1 MVTALASGFG
11 FGLLVAAQVGP
22 IWLLCVRGV
31 LHGGVAIG
39 LALGLGAAIVDV
51 AYAALGVAGV
61 ATVLQLGGVRIV
73 FGALGVA
80 VLLVLGIR
88 ALRSALRDGPADPA
102 VDGVSGVRPA
112 FLTGLAA
119 TAANPLTILSWAA
132 VFAAVSAAG
141 TADGSGS
148 SPILLV
154 GVGIG
159 TFCWFALLSVLVAG
173 LGRFLG
179 PRLRRTI
186 DLVAACGLLVFAV
199 VLAWRILA

>member
-1 MVTALASGFG
+1 MMAALASGFG
-11 FGLLVAAQVGP
+11 FGMLVAAQVGP

-39 LALGLGAAIVDV
+39 LALGLGAALVDV

-61 ATVLQLGGVRIV
+61 ATILQIDGVRVV

-80 VLLVLGIR
+80 VLVFLGLR
-88 ALRSALRDGPADPA
+88 ALRSALRDTPEETATG
-102 VDGVSGVRPA
+102 GVSGVRPA

-141 TADGSGS
+141 SDDTGS

-154 GVGIG
+154 GVGVG
-159 TFCWFALLSVLVAG
+159 TFCWFALLSLLVAG

-186 DLVAACGLLVFAV
+186 DVVAAVGLLLFAV